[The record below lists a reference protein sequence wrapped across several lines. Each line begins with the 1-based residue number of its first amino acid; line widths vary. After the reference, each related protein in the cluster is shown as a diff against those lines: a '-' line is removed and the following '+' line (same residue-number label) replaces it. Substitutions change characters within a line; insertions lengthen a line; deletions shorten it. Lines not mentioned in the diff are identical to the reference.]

1 MAADWRRQT
10 LWALT
15 DKRCRH
21 LPTFQAFGKLQ
32 HQCMKTPTYP
42 HFRGTLM
49 TASFAL
55 SVAFSAAHA
64 TSGIIPSVNGKYPV
78 ACSNVEQDFTRVK
91 AGAAASD
98 YWEGNPLSDGSH
110 YVTELL
116 VSPADA
122 LTYKVTVPKVTEI
135 DVFEKQGGKQLQFA
149 AMACYPT
156 TAANT
161 RADFALPSG
170 IKVPKM
176 QRGAEAPLI
185 GTNPEAID
193 GKWPLMVMSHG
204 LAGSPLG
211 DDYVQVAGRL
221 AAEGYVVFAPFH
233 ADARYSRIHIDDVND
248 AFYVLTKYAEIA
260 EMESIRP
267 LGLTQG
273 LDYILGKP
281 EYANRVDKD
290 RIVGFGASLG
300 GMAMMLAQGAKIT
313 ASWGGAERVIVR
325 DNRYKAVVGYVP
337 YSGQNFLP
345 AFGDSNG
352 GVRSVRVPYL
362 GIGGTADVV
371 APISR
376 TAQMIDA
383 LGGSKYF
390 VTIEGMPHGFRVQDA
405 PEVFGWTFMFL
416 SAQLSPDQAD
426 RAAFN
431 AITHVPGGA
440 DDQVKIRKTL
450 AWGSRD
456 ELEVVEYLSTASA
469 KYFMTGRPEE
479 MALLDTLPA
488 LWTRTGQRFATFRT
502 STTYGSPICRIY
514 GNDGAKLN
522 SHFYGVT
529 AADCTLVKAQ
539 PWARDEGIAMRADDV
554 NISPGGTLSPMA
566 YCRPDSQVKVVR
578 LFNKTTINHRYMTET
593 LLAKTTLGA
602 NWQIEGPVFCAAKY
616 GD

>member
-1 MAADWRRQT
+1 MNILDSSFYPRIQLTLIAAFLATT
-10 LWALT
+10 LTA
-15 DKRCRH
+15 
-21 LPTFQAFGKLQ
+21 LPT
-32 HQCMKTPTYP
+32 H
-42 HFRGTLM
+42 
-49 TASFAL
+49 AS
-55 SVAFSAAHA
+55 
-64 TSGIIPSVNGKYPV
+64 SGIIPSVNGKYPV

-122 LTYKVTVPKVTEI
+122 LTYKVTVPKVSEI

-156 TAANT
+156 TATNA
-161 RADFALPSG
+161 RADYVLPSG
-170 IKVPKM
+170 VKVPKM

-185 GTNPEAID
+185 ATNPEVAD
-193 GKWPLMVMSHG
+193 GKWPLMMMSHG

-233 ADARYSRIHIDDVND
+233 ADARYSRIQIDTVND

-267 LGLTQG
+267 LGLVQG
-273 LDYILGKP
+273 LDYILSKP
-281 EYANRVDKD
+281 EYANRVDQD

-376 TAQMIDA
+376 TSQMIEA

-390 VTIEGMPHGFRVQDA
+390 VTIEGMEHGFRVQEA

-416 SAQLSPDQAD
+416 SAHLSRNQAD
-426 RAAFN
+426 RVAFN
-431 AITHVPGGA
+431 AITNVPGGSA
-440 DDQVKIRKTL
+440 DQVKIRKTL

-456 ELEVVEYLSTASA
+456 ELEVVEFYAPDQK
-469 KYFMTGRPEE
+469 KYFMTGRPNEI
-479 MALLDTLPA
+479 ALLDSVPTL
-488 LWTRTGQRFATFRT
+488 WQRTGQRFAAHRT
-502 STTYGSPICRIY
+502 DAPVGADMCRFWA
-514 GNDGAKLN
+514 NDGATLN
-522 SHFYGVT
+522 SHFYST
-529 AADCTLVKAQ
+529 LPSDCALIRAQ
-539 PWARDEGIAMRADDV
+539 PWARDEGIAMRAQDF
-554 NISPGGTLSPMA
+554 IPTTLITP
-566 YCRPDSQVKVVR
+566 RPPLPICPVDTVKVIRV
-578 LFNKTTINHRYMTET
+578 FNKTTVNHRYMTET
-593 LLAKTTLGA
+593 LLARTALGT
-602 NWQIEGPVFCAAKY
+602 NWQNDGAVFCAAKY

>member
-1 MAADWRRQT
+1 MNT
-10 LWALT
+10 SNS
-15 DKRCRH
+15 
-21 LPTFQAFGKLQ
+21 
-32 HQCMKTPTYP
+32 P
-42 HFRGTLM
+42 HILRL
-49 TASFAL
+49 L
-55 SVAFSAAHA
+55 ISVATVAMTLSAAHA
-64 TSGIIPSVNGKYPV
+64 TGGITPSVNGKYPV

-91 AGAAASD
+91 AGASAAD
-98 YWEGNPLSDGSH
+98 YWEGTPLSDGSH

-122 LTYKVTVPKVTEI
+122 LTYKVTVPKVSEI

-149 AMACYPT
+149 AIACYPT
-156 TAANT
+156 TATNT
-161 RADFALPSG
+161 RADYVLPSG

-185 GTNPEAID
+185 ATNPEVTD

-233 ADARYSRIHIDDVND
+233 ADARYSRIKLEDVSD
-248 AFYVLTKYAEIA
+248 YFYILTRYAEVA

-267 LGLTQG
+267 LALNQG
-273 LDYILGKP
+273 LDYVLSKP
-281 EYANRVDKD
+281 EYASRVDSD

-300 GMAMMLAQGAKIT
+300 GMAMMLVQGAKIT

-337 YSGQNFLP
+337 YSGQPFLP

-376 TAQMIDA
+376 TSQMIEA

-390 VTIEGMPHGFRVQDA
+390 VSIEGMPHGFRVQDA

-416 SAQLSPDQAD
+416 NAHLSRDQAD
-426 RAAFN
+426 RVAFN
-431 AITHVPGGA
+431 AITAVPGGS

-456 ELEVVEYLSTASA
+456 EMEVVEYFSPPSG
-469 KYFMTGRPEE
+469 KYFMTGRADEV
-479 MALLDTLPA
+479 ALLDSTPTV
-488 LWTRTGQRFATFRT
+488 WQRTGQRFATHRVD
-502 STTYGSPICRIY
+502 SPVGANVCRFWA
-514 GNDGAKLN
+514 NDGASLN
-522 SHFYGVT
+522 THFYST
-529 AADCTLVKAQ
+529 LPSDCALLRAQ
-539 PWARDEGIAMRADDV
+539 PWARDEGVAMRAQ
-554 NISPGGTLSPMA
+554 TLSAATSCPA
-566 YCRPDSQVKVVR
+566 DTVKVIR
-578 LFNKTTINHRYMTET
+578 LFNRTTINHRYLTESVLARMTLT
-593 LLAKTTLGA
+593 P
-602 NWQIEGPVFCAAKY
+602 NWQSDGAVYCAAKY

>member
-1 MAADWRRQT
+1 MNILDSSFYPRIQLTLIAAFLATT
-10 LWALT
+10 LTA
-15 DKRCRH
+15 
-21 LPTFQAFGKLQ
+21 LPT
-32 HQCMKTPTYP
+32 H
-42 HFRGTLM
+42 
-49 TASFAL
+49 AS
-55 SVAFSAAHA
+55 
-64 TSGIIPSVNGKYPV
+64 SGIIPSVNGKYPV

-91 AGAAASD
+91 VGAAASD

-122 LTYKVTVPKVTEI
+122 LTYKVTVPKVSEI

-156 TAANT
+156 TATNA
-161 RADFALPSG
+161 RADYVLPSG
-170 IKVPKM
+170 VKVPKM

-185 GTNPEAID
+185 ATNPEVAD
-193 GKWPLMVMSHG
+193 GKWPLMMMSHG

-233 ADARYSRIHIDDVND
+233 ADARYSRIQIDTVND

-267 LGLTQG
+267 LGLVQG
-273 LDYILGKP
+273 LDYILSKP
-281 EYANRVDKD
+281 EYANRVDQD

-313 ASWGGAERVIVR
+313 ASWGGTERVIVR

-376 TAQMIDA
+376 TSQMIAA

-390 VTIEGMPHGFRVQDA
+390 VTIEGMEHGFRVQDA
-405 PEVFGWTFMFL
+405 PEVFGWTFLFL
-416 SAQLSPDQAD
+416 NAHLSRDQAD
-426 RAAFN
+426 RVAFN
-431 AITHVPGGA
+431 AITNVPGGS

-456 ELEVVEYLSTASA
+456 ELEVVEYYTPDSK
-469 KYFMTGRPEE
+469 KYFMTGRTSEV
-479 MALLDTLPA
+479 ALLDAYPA
-488 LWTRTGQRFATFRT
+488 LWQRTGQRFATHRLDAPV
-502 STTYGSPICRIY
+502 GADMCRFWA
-514 GNDGAKLN
+514 NDEATIN
-522 SHFYGVT
+522 SHFYST
-529 AADCTLVKAQ
+529 LPSDCALIRAQ
-539 PWARDEGIAMRADDV
+539 PWARDEGIAMRAQDF
-554 NISPGGTLSPMA
+554 IPTTLITP
-566 YCRPDSQVKVVR
+566 RPPLPICPVDTVKVIRV
-578 LFNKTTINHRYMTET
+578 FNKTTVNHRYMTET
-593 LLAKTTLGA
+593 LLARTALGT
-602 NWQIEGPVFCAAKY
+602 NWQNDGAVFCAAKY

>member
-1 MAADWRRQT
+1 MNILNSSHLRRTQRTLTAAFAT
-10 LWALT
+10 IFLTTAL
-15 DKRCRH
+15 
-21 LPTFQAFGKLQ
+21 A
-32 HQCMKTPTYP
+32 Y
-42 HFRGTLM
+42 
-49 TASFAL
+49 AS
-55 SVAFSAAHA
+55 
-64 TSGIIPSVNGKYPV
+64 SGITPSINGKYPV
-78 ACSNVEQDFTRVK
+78 ACSNVEQDFTRVR
-91 AGAAASD
+91 AGAAPSD

-122 LTYKVTVPKVTEI
+122 LSYKVTVPKVSEI
-135 DVFEKQGGKQLQFA
+135 DVFERQGGKLLQFA

-156 TAANT
+156 TATNA
-161 RADFALPSG
+161 RADYVLPSG

-185 GTNPEAID
+185 ATNPEVAD

-211 DDYVQVAGRL
+211 DDYVQVASRL

-273 LDYILGKP
+273 LDYILSKP
-281 EYANRVDKD
+281 EYANRVDQD

-337 YSGQNFLP
+337 YSGQSFLS
-345 AFGDSNG
+345 AFGDSNS

-376 TAQMIDA
+376 TSQMIEA

-405 PEVFGWTFMFL
+405 PEIFGWTFMFL
-416 SAQLSPDQAD
+416 NAQLSRDQAD
-426 RAAFN
+426 RVAFN
-431 AITHVPGGA
+431 AIVSLPNGA
-440 DDQVKIRKTL
+440 DDRVKIRKML

-456 ELEVVEYLSTASA
+456 ELEVVEYYAPGMK
-469 KYFMTGRPEE
+469 KYFMTGRATEI
-479 MALLDTLPA
+479 ALLDTYPA
-488 LWTRTGQRFATFRT
+488 TWQRTGQRFATHRLDAPL
-502 STTYGSPICRIY
+502 GSDMCRFWA
-514 GNDGAKLN
+514 NDGAMLN
-522 SHFYGVT
+522 THFYST
-529 AADCTLVKAQ
+529 SATDCALIGSQ
-539 PWARDEGIAMRADDV
+539 PWARDEGIAMRAQNLIQISTLLPATTAFTCPDD
-554 NISPGGTLSPMA
+554 T
-566 YCRPDSQVKVVR
+566 VKIMR
-578 LFNKTTINHRYMTET
+578 LFNKSTINHRYMTET
-593 LLAKTTLGA
+593 FLVKTPLGA
-602 NWQIEGPVFCAAKY
+602 SWQLDGPVFCAAKY

>member
-1 MAADWRRQT
+1 MNT
-10 LWALT
+10 SNS
-15 DKRCRH
+15 
-21 LPTFQAFGKLQ
+21 
-32 HQCMKTPTYP
+32 P
-42 HFRGTLM
+42 HILRL
-49 TASFAL
+49 L
-55 SVAFSAAHA
+55 ISVATVAMTLSAAHA
-64 TSGIIPSVNGKYPV
+64 TGGITPSVNGKYPV

-91 AGAAASD
+91 AGASAAD
-98 YWEGNPLSDGSH
+98 YWEGTPLSDGSH

-122 LTYKVTVPKVTEI
+122 LTYRVTVPKVSEI

-149 AMACYPT
+149 AIACYPT
-156 TAANT
+156 TATNT
-161 RADFALPSG
+161 RADYVLPSG

-185 GTNPEAID
+185 GTNPEVTD

-233 ADARYSRIHIDDVND
+233 ADARYSRIKLEDVSD
-248 AFYVLTKYAEIA
+248 YFYILTRYAEVA

-267 LGLTQG
+267 LALNQG
-273 LDYILGKP
+273 LDYVLSKP
-281 EYANRVDKD
+281 EYASRVDSD

-300 GMAMMLAQGAKIT
+300 GMAMMLVQGAKIT

-337 YSGQNFLP
+337 YSGQPFLP

-376 TAQMIDA
+376 TSQMIEA

-390 VTIEGMPHGFRVQDA
+390 VSIEGMPHGFRVQDA

-416 SAQLSPDQAD
+416 NAHLSRDQAD
-426 RAAFN
+426 RVAFN
-431 AITHVPGGA
+431 AITAVPGGS

-456 ELEVVEYLSTASA
+456 EMEVVEYFSPPSG
-469 KYFMTGRPEE
+469 KYFMTGRADEV
-479 MALLDTLPA
+479 ALLDSTPTV
-488 LWTRTGQRFATFRT
+488 WQRTGQRFATHRVD
-502 STTYGSPICRIY
+502 SPVGANVCRFWA
-514 GNDGAKLN
+514 NDGASLN
-522 SHFYGVT
+522 THFYST
-529 AADCTLVKAQ
+529 LPSDCALLRAQ
-539 PWARDEGIAMRADDV
+539 PWARDEGVAMRAQ
-554 NISPGGTLSPMA
+554 TLSAATSCPA
-566 YCRPDSQVKVVR
+566 DTVKVIR
-578 LFNKTTINHRYMTET
+578 LFNRTTINHRYLTESVLARMTLT
-593 LLAKTTLGA
+593 P
-602 NWQIEGPVFCAAKY
+602 NWQSDGAVYCAAALV
-616 GD
+616 

>member
-1 MAADWRRQT
+1 M
-10 LWALT
+10 
-15 DKRCRH
+15 
-21 LPTFQAFGKLQ
+21 PTFQVFDKLQ
-32 HQCMKTPTYP
+32 TTFMKPSNFSRFGRALVTFIAPALLL
-42 HFRGTLM
+42 GTAY
-49 TASFAL
+49 ASG
-55 SVAFSAAHA
+55 
-64 TSGIIPSVNGKYPV
+64 GITPSVNGKYPV
-78 ACSNVEQDFTRVK
+78 ACSNIEQDFTRVK

-122 LTYKVTVPKVTEI
+122 LTYKVTVPKVSEI

-156 TAANT
+156 TATNA
-161 RADFALPSG
+161 RADYVLPSG

-185 GTNPEAID
+185 GTNPDLTD
-193 GKWPLMVMSHG
+193 GKWPLIVMSHG

-211 DDYVQVAGRL
+211 DDYVQVAARL

-233 ADARYSRIHIDDVND
+233 ADARYSRIQIDTVND

-267 LGLTQG
+267 LGLKQG
-273 LDYILGKP
+273 LDYFLSKA
-281 EYANRVDKD
+281 EYSSRIDQD

-300 GMAMMLAQGAKIT
+300 GMAIMLVQGAKIT

-376 TAQMIDA
+376 TAQMIEA

-390 VTIEGMPHGFRVQDA
+390 VTIEGMPHGFRLQDA
-405 PEVFGWTFMFL
+405 PEVFGWTFLFFNAHL
-416 SAQLSPDQAD
+416 SRDQAD
-426 RAAFN
+426 RTTFD
-431 AITHVPGGA
+431 AIANVPGGA
-440 DDQVKIRKTL
+440 DDKVKIRKTL

-456 ELEVVEYLSTASA
+456 ELEVVEFYTPALK
-469 KYFMTGRPEE
+469 KYFMTGRAYEV
-479 MALLDTLPA
+479 AILDSVPA
-488 LWTRTGQRFATFRT
+488 LWQRTGQRFATHRID
-502 STTYGSPICRIY
+502 SPVGVDVCRFWAFDNASI
-514 GNDGAKLN
+514 NT
-522 SHFYGVT
+522 HFHS
-529 AADCTLVKAQ
+529 ASPSDCALVRGQ
-539 PWARDEGIAMRADDV
+539 PWARDEGVPMRAQ
-554 NISPGGTLSPMA
+554 TLIQPQTPA
-566 YCRPDSQVKVVR
+566 PFCPADTVKVIR
-578 LFNKTTINHRYMTET
+578 LFNKATINHRYLTESV
-593 LLAKTTLGA
+593 LSRTTLTA
-602 NWQIEGPVFCAAKY
+602 DWQSDGVAFCAAKY
-616 GD
+616 VD

>member
-1 MAADWRRQT
+1 MNTPLYSPFAPFAR
-10 LWALT
+10 ALI
-15 DKRCRH
+15 
-21 LPTFQAFGKLQ
+21 
-32 HQCMKTPTYP
+32 
-42 HFRGTLM
+42 
-49 TASFAL
+49 
-55 SVAFSAAHA
+55 FSAALVIAVGSAHA
-64 TSGIIPSVNGKYPV
+64 TGGITPSVNGKYPV

-91 AGAAASD
+91 AGAAPSD
-98 YWEGNPLSDGSH
+98 YWEGTPLSDGSH

-116 VSPADA
+116 VSPANA
-122 LTYKVTVPKVTEI
+122 LTYSVAVPKVSEL
-135 DVFEKQGGKQLQFA
+135 DVFEKQGGKQLPYA
-149 AMACYPT
+149 AIACYPT
-156 TAANT
+156 TAGNT
-161 RADFALPSG
+161 RADYLLPSG
-170 IKVPKM
+170 VKVPKM

-185 GTNPEAID
+185 GTNPEVTD
-193 GKWPLMVMSHG
+193 GKWPLLMMSHG

-233 ADARYSRIHIDDVND
+233 ADARYSRIQIDTVRD
-248 AFYVLTKYAEIA
+248 AIYVFSKYAEIA

-267 LGLTQG
+267 LGLKQG
-273 LDYILGKP
+273 LDYFLTKP
-281 EYANRVDKD
+281 EYTNQIDQD

-300 GMAMMLAQGAKIT
+300 GMAMMLVQGAKIT

-376 TAQMIDA
+376 SSQMIEA

-405 PEVFGWTFMFL
+405 PEVFGWTFAFL
-416 SAQLSPDQAD
+416 TAHLSRDQAD
-426 RAAFN
+426 RVAFN
-431 AITHVPGGA
+431 AITNIPGGS

-456 ELEVVEYLSTASA
+456 ETEVVEFFAPDTK
-469 KYFMTGRPEE
+469 KYFMTGRAAEV
-479 MALLDTLPA
+479 ALLDSTPTV
-488 LWTRTGQRFATFRT
+488 WQRTGQRFATHRT
-502 STTYGSPICRIY
+502 DSPVGADVCRFWA
-514 GNDGAKLN
+514 NDGASLN
-522 SHFYGVT
+522 THFYST
-529 AADCTLVKAQ
+529 LPSDCALLRAQ
-539 PWARDEGIAMRADDV
+539 PWARDEGTAMRAQ
-554 NISPGGTLSPMA
+554 TLSAATACPA
-566 YCRPDSQVKVVR
+566 DTVKVVR
-578 LFNKTTINHRYMTET
+578 LFNTTTINHRYLTESV
-593 LLAKTTLGA
+593 LAKTTLTP
-602 NWQIEGPVFCAAKY
+602 NWQSDGAVYCAAKY

>member
-1 MAADWRRQT
+1 MDT
-10 LWALT
+10 SNS
-15 DKRCRH
+15 
-21 LPTFQAFGKLQ
+21 
-32 HQCMKTPTYP
+32 P
-42 HFRGTLM
+42 HFLRLLISVTTLAM
-49 TASFAL
+49 TL
-55 SVAFSAAHA
+55 SAAHA
-64 TSGIIPSVNGKYPV
+64 TGGITPSVNGKYPV
-78 ACSNVEQDFTRVK
+78 ACSNVEQDFSRVK
-91 AGAAASD
+91 AGASAAD
-98 YWEGNPLSDGSH
+98 YWEGTPLSDGSH

-116 VSPADA
+116 VSPANA
-122 LTYKVTVPKVTEI
+122 LTYSVKVPKVSEL
-135 DVFEKQGGKQLQFA
+135 DVFEKHGGKLLPYA
-149 AMACYPT
+149 AIACYPT
-156 TAANT
+156 TAGNT
-161 RADFALPSG
+161 RADYVLPSG

-185 GTNPEAID
+185 GTNPEVSD

-233 ADARYSRIHIDDVND
+233 ADARYSRIQIDTVND

-267 LGLTQG
+267 LGLVQG
-273 LDYILGKP
+273 LDYILSKP
-281 EYANRVDKD
+281 EYANRVDQD

-300 GMAMMLAQGAKIT
+300 GMALMLAQGAKIT

-376 TAQMIDA
+376 TSQMIEA

-390 VTIEGMPHGFRVQDA
+390 VSIEGMPHGFRVQDA
-405 PEVFGWTFMFL
+405 PEVFGWTFLFL
-416 SAQLSPDQAD
+416 NAHLSRDQAD
-426 RAAFN
+426 RVAFN
-431 AITHVPGGA
+431 AITAVPGGS

-456 ELEVVEYLSTASA
+456 EMEVVEYFSPPSG
-469 KYFMTGRPEE
+469 KYFMTGRVDET
-479 MALLDTLPA
+479 ASLDSVPLS
-488 LWTRTGQRFATFRT
+488 WQRTGHRFATHRT
-502 STTYGSPICRIY
+502 DSPVGADMCRFWA
-514 GNDGAKLN
+514 NDGASLN
-522 SHFYGVT
+522 THFYST
-529 AADCTLVKAQ
+529 LPSDCALLRAQ
-539 PWARDEGIAMRADDV
+539 PWGRDEGVAMRAQ
-554 NISPGGTLSPMA
+554 TLSTTATCPA
-566 YCRPDSQVKVVR
+566 DTVKVIR
-578 LFNKTTINHRYMTET
+578 LFNKSTINHRYVTEG
-593 LLAKTTLGA
+593 LLARTTLTP
-602 NWQIEGPVFCAAKY
+602 NWQIDGSVYCAAKY
-616 GD
+616 AD